1 MHGMK
6 GVVRAA
12 SLAAIACVVAVLL
25 LGAPSAGVGQDPEAA
40 HAMTGDTASSPVV
53 RGVGQAPL
61 MADPTPIVASADTY
75 VRSGAPN
82 TNEGA
87 STFMRLQASGDN
99 RGLVRFDQSDI
110 QSAVGSG

>member
-1 MHGMK
+1 MQVMR

-12 SLAAIACVVAVLL
+12 SIVAIACVVVVVLL
-25 LGAPSAGVGQDPEAA
+25 GTPAAGVGNDPDAV
-40 HAMTGDTASSPVV
+40 HAMPGDRLADPAV
-53 RGVGQAPL
+53 RGVGQAPAMQTSESIPAL
-61 MADPTPIVASADTY
+61 TDTY

-99 RGLVRFDQSDI
+99 RALVRFD
-110 QSAVGSG
+110 